1 MPEKV
6 SQKTNSSKTWNHHP
20 PLPLR
25 DHPYWLWPPKP
36 RIISGWLLENFLTSS
51 DRAVYI
57 AYSILIAV
65 WLMPFA
71 DHEALLSLD
80 WISQIFIRNFFAVLI
95 VVGGLHYWFYGIDGQ
110 GNILRFD
117 ARPITGQ
124 KNSLFKFGY
133 QTWDNMFYTLAY
145 GVPLASFWEVFIRFS
160 YAKGWTHFLGF
171 FENPV
176 LFVLLFPIIS
186 VLQGIHFYF
195 IHRLLHWP
203 PLYKRFH
210 SVHHRNVNMG
220 PWSGMSMHPF
230 EHLIWFSSMLMFFI
244 LPAHP
249 VHIMFLLHWQM
260 LGAPS
265 SHSGYE
271 AIFAK
276 DKARLLVGGFF
287 HQLHHRYFECN
298 YGNNEFPLDKW
309 FGTYHDGTEEMTIK
323 IRKRKRAMHKR

>member
-1 MPEKV
+1 
-6 SQKTNSSKTWNHHP
+6 
-20 PLPLR
+20 
-25 DHPYWLWPPKP
+25 
-36 RIISGWLLENFLTSS
+36 
-51 DRAVYI
+51 
-57 AYSILIAV
+57 
-65 WLMPFA
+65 
-71 DHEALLSLD
+71 
-80 WISQIFIRNFFAVLI
+80 
-95 VVGGLHYWFYGIDGQ
+95 
-110 GNILRFD
+110 
-117 ARPITGQ
+117 
-124 KNSLFKFGY
+124 
-133 QTWDNMFYTLAY
+133 
-145 GVPLASFWEVFIRFS
+145 
-160 YAKGWTHFLGF
+160 
-171 FENPV
+171 
-176 LFVLLFPIIS
+176 
-186 VLQGIHFYF
+186 
-195 IHRLLHWP
+195 
-203 PLYKRFH
+203 
-210 SVHHRNVNMG
+210 MG

-298 YGNNEFPLDKW
+298 YGNHEFPLDKW